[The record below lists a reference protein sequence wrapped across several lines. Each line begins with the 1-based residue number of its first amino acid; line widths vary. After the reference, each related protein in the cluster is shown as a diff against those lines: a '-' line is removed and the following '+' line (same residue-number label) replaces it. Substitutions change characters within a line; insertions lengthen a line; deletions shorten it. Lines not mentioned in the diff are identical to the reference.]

1 MPCGKQRSSG
11 LRIAALL
18 VAIIAVFV
26 CTATQSHNQAATTPQ
41 TSAQQPA
48 PSLSQQPA
56 QPQPAQPQ
64 PAPETH
70 AHAQPEFLVVIDPG
84 HGGDDPGASLGDKM
98 EEKDVTLSLA
108 RRIRADLQE
117 RGIVTR
123 LLRNEDE
130 TIDLEQRAE
139 AANAQR
145 ASVYL
150 AIHAGTPGTGVRVYT
165 AAMTSPTPDPGKFL
179 PWDEAQLPYLMR
191 SRTLSKA
198 VASEL
203 EKKGVDALS
212 LVTPLRPLNNIS
224 APAIAIELA
233 SDRETVQQVVGQ
245 KFQSTVAAAVAS
257 QVAQLRPQE
266 QGQ

>member
-1 MPCGKQRSSG
+1 MPCGKRRHSG

-18 VAIIAVFV
+18 VAIVALFV
-26 CTATQSHNQAATTPQ
+26 CVAIQSPNQPAATPQ
-41 TSAQQPA
+41 TSVQQP
-48 PSLSQQPA
+48 PQPEVQQPPGQPA
-56 QPQPAQPQ
+56 QPQPT
-64 PAPETH
+64 PETH
-70 AHAQPEFLVVIDPG
+70 AHTQPEFLVVIDPG
-84 HGGDDPGASLGDKM
+84 HGGDDPGASLGDKV

-117 RGIVTR
+117 RGIVAR

-139 AANAQR
+139 VANAQR

-165 AAMTSPTPDPGKFL
+165 AAMTSPTSDPGKFL
-179 PWDEAQLPYLMR
+179 PWDEAQLPYLAR
-191 SRTLSKA
+191 SRALSKA

-203 EKKGVDALS
+203 EKKGMDALS

-233 SDRETVQQVVGQ
+233 CDRETIQQVLSQ
-245 KFQSTVAAAVAS
+245 KFQSTVASAVTS

-266 QGQ
+266 QAQ

>member
-1 MPCGKQRSSG
+1 MPCGKQQSSG

-18 VAIIAVFV
+18 VAIIAPFV
-26 CTATQSHNQAATTPQ
+26 CTAIQSPNQPATSPQ
-41 TSAQQPA
+41 ASGQQPV
-48 PSLSQQPA
+48 PSLSQQP
-56 QPQPAQPQ
+56 PGQPAQPQ
-64 PAPETH
+64 PAPETQ

-84 HGGDDPGASLGDKM
+84 HGGDDSGALLDDKV

-117 RGIVTR
+117 RGIVAR

-179 PWDEAQLPYLMR
+179 PWDEAQLPYLTR
-191 SRTLSKA
+191 SRALSKA

-212 LVTPLRPLNNIS
+212 LVAPLRPLNNIS
-224 APAIAIELA
+224 APAIVIELA

>member
-18 VAIIAVFV
+18 VAIIAVFI

-48 PSLSQQPA
+48 PSLSQQP
-56 QPQPAQPQ
+56 PGQPAQPQ

-84 HGGDDPGASLGDKM
+84 HGGDDPGASLGDKV

-117 RGIVTR
+117 RGIVAR

-139 AANAQR
+139 TANAQR

-179 PWDEAQLPYLMR
+179 PWDEAQLPYLTR
-191 SRTLSKA
+191 SRALSKA